1 MNYHKK
7 MNISPEILIDIV
19 CPMMKNMIDIIKLSM
34 TCSTLLIAQDEM
46 IKKATEKHPFLK
58 KYSHFLTN
66 TLKISC
72 SVMEFSKI
80 INTLE
85 NNPKEK
91 EINLHFLTN
100 INQNKSQYK
109 TSIKLYM
116 IIQKYAKHLERT
128 TLYNSN
134 ILKFLLSMQYMFKK
148 LHPAICNI
156 SDALFADAFLV
167 KNIVSIEKLDFDI
180 FELYE
185 NISIL
190 KKQCPKRYYTLYEN
204 VMKNKP
210 KIVRNIGYQIETIRI
225 FSQLHKH
232 TLDSKIHNYIN
243 YEMFKYLNKI
253 LYSSDVA
260 YSTIFNHES
269 ISQKFASISYN
280 NMLKYKNKIVVDE
293 NVFPRYLYK
302 VILTEFQLFEKQIK
316 IYI

>member
-1 MNYHKK
+1 
-7 MNISPEILIDIV
+7 
-19 CPMMKNMIDIIKLSM
+19 M

-46 IKKATEKHPFLK
+46 IKKAIEKHPFLK
-58 KYSHFLTN
+58 KYEYFLTN
-66 TLKISC
+66 TFKISC

-80 INTLE
+80 IHTLE
-85 NNPKEK
+85 NNPLKK
-91 EINLHFLTN
+91 DMSLHFLTN
-100 INQNKSQYK
+100 INQNKAQYK

-128 TLYNSN
+128 NLYNSN
-134 ILKFLLSMQYMFKK
+134 ILKFLLSMKYMFKK
-148 LHPAICNI
+148 HHPGICNI

-167 KNIVSIEKLDFDI
+167 KNIVSVEKIDFDI

-190 KKQCPKRYYTLYEN
+190 KKQYPRRSYTLYEN

-210 KIVRNIGYQIETIRI
+210 KIVMNIGYQIETIRI
-225 FSQLHKH
+225 LSQLHKH
-232 TLDSKIHNYIN
+232 TLDTKIHSYIN

-260 YSTIFNHES
+260 YSTIFNHKS
-269 ISQKFASISYN
+269 ISQNFASISYN
-280 NMLKYKNKIVVDE
+280 NMLKYKNEIVK
-293 NVFPRYLYK
+293 NGNSTFPQYMYK
-302 VILTEFQLFEKQIK
+302 AILTEFQLFEKQIK

>member
-1 MNYHKK
+1 
-7 MNISPEILIDIV
+7 
-19 CPMMKNMIDIIKLSM
+19 
-34 TCSTLLIAQDEM
+34 
-46 IKKATEKHPFLK
+46 
-58 KYSHFLTN
+58 
-66 TLKISC
+66 
-72 SVMEFSKI
+72 
-80 INTLE
+80 
-85 NNPKEK
+85 
-91 EINLHFLTN
+91 
-100 INQNKSQYK
+100 
-109 TSIKLYM
+109 M

-225 FSQLHKH
+225 LSQLHKH

-260 YSTIFNHES
+260 YNTIFNHKT
-269 ISQKFASISYN
+269 ISQNFASVSYRQ
-280 NMLKYKNKIVVDE
+280 MLKYKNEIVANE
-293 NVFPRYLYK
+293 NMFPRYLYEA
-302 VILTEFQLFEKQIK
+302 ILTEFQLFEKQIK